1 MTRRKRTTTVK
12 RNPYRQR
19 RRTRSNPDSRIN
31 PGGGISGIVMG
42 GFWIGAGMWLGGMI
56 QGFIPSFGGGM
67 VMDLAKG
74 VASAY
79 VVGMIAGRFTHNA
92 GLMAAGAFA
101 PTAWG
106 VVSNLLGG
114 MTGGLSSL
122 TSSIGGSKQPTH
134 AAAPA
139 APPAA
144 ALPPGGAQAGPSN
157 VTQFPQAG

>member
-1 MTRRKRTTTVK
+1 MTRRKRTTIAR
-12 RNPYRQR
+12 RNPSHR
-19 RRTRSNPDSRIN
+19 RRRRNPSTRSNP
-31 PGGGISGIVMG
+31 GGISGIVMG

-56 QGFIPSFGGGM
+56 QGFIPNIGSGM

-106 VVSNLLGG
+106 VVSSLLGG
-114 MTGGLSSL
+114 VTGGLSSL
-122 TSSIGGSKQPTH
+122 TWGLTGGGGSKQHAAMP

-139 APPAA
+139 AP
-144 ALPPGGAQAGPSN
+144 ALPPAPPSA
-157 VTQFPQAG
+157 VLQFPQAG

>member
-1 MTRRKRTTTVK
+1 MTRRKRTVRRHNPSHRRRR
-12 RNPYRQR
+12 RNPAS
-19 RRTRSNPDSRIN
+19 RSNP
-31 PGGGISGIVMG
+31 GGISGIVMG

-114 MTGGLSSL
+114 VTGGLSSMVGGA
-122 TSSIGGSKQPTH
+122 SKSIH
-134 AAAPA
+134 AAPA
-139 APPAA
+139 PAPPAA
-144 ALPPGGAQAGPSN
+144 SPNAPSN
-157 VTQFPQAG
+157 VAQFPQAS